1 MLRVTVPAEM
11 RSRLR
16 DALWRAGRNECG
28 GVLMGEHVGHN
39 HFVVRALTFERTG
52 SFARFLRGVRVAT
65 SALRA
70 FFKRTG
76 NDYSRFNYLGEW
88 HSHPSFPTEPSTTDH
103 GSMMRIVQDPAVG
116 ANFAVLVI
124 VRLDQHHNLQG
135 SAHTY
140 LPDGSVRRSQL
151 DFLEYE

>member
-16 DALWRAGRNECG
+16 DALRQAGRNECG
-28 GVLMGEHVGHN
+28 GILMGEHVGYN
-39 HFVVRALTFERTG
+39 HFAVRALTIERTG
-52 SFARFLRGVRVAT
+52 SFAKFLRGVQAAT

-76 NDYSRFNYLGEW
+76 GDYSRYNYLGEW
-88 HSHPSFPTEPSTTDH
+88 HSHPSFSTEPSTTDH

-116 ANFAVLVI
+116 ANFVVLVI
-124 VRLDQHHNLQG
+124 VRLDQHHHLQG

-140 LPDGSVRRSQL
+140 LPDGSVGRSQL
-151 DFLEYE
+151 DFQE

>member
-1 MLRVTVPAEM
+1 VLRVTVPAGI

-16 DALWRAGRNECG
+16 DALLHAGRNECG
-28 GVLMGEHVGHN
+28 GVLMGEHVGPK
-39 HFVVRALTFERTG
+39 HFVVRGVSVERTG
-52 SFARFLRGVRVAT
+52 SFARFLRGVRET
-65 SALRA
+65 SSALRA

-76 NDYSRFNYLGEW
+76 NDYARFNYLGEW
-88 HSHPSFPTEPSTTDH
+88 HSHPSFATEPSTTDH

-151 DFLEYE
+151 DFQECG